1 MASTVLMNISKD
13 EHERAK
19 FRSRRKFETDQTSNM
34 LTAEARGEARG
45 EVMGESRGRKDERI
59 KRAKA
64 LLDMLDI
71 DVIAEKFE
79 LTSDEIEEV
88 KKIK

>member
-34 LTAEARGEARG
+34 LTAEARGEVR
-45 EVMGESRGRKDERI
+45 GESRGRKDERI

-64 LLDMLDI
+64 LLDVLDI

-88 KKIK
+88 RKIK